1 MDICTKHSPPSA
13 AAQSAIPTPA
23 PACQAEGLY
32 VLSSQWIALRES
44 GQASDMTILC
54 KEEVEV
60 PCHSLVVM
68 VRCPIMMKIAVMEG
82 AGWMFMLMDQYEHT
96 VVRVVL

>member
-32 VLSSQWIALRES
+32 VLSSQWIALIES

-54 KEEVEV
+54 KEDVEV
-60 PCHSLVVM
+60 PCHS
-68 VRCPIMMKIAVMEG
+68 CPAYHDEDCSDG
-82 AGWMFMLMDQYEHT
+82 GG
-96 VVRVVL
+96 RVDVHVDGPV